1 MDFTQVRLITFD
13 CYGTLIDWESG
24 MLRSMRPLFVGASD
38 EELLKM
44 YSEIE
49 PEFQSGGYLPYR
61 RVLAEAVKEIGKRL
75 ERPVTDAEAQA
86 FAESLKQ
93 WQPFPDTVAALQ
105 SLSRRCKLAIVSNID
120 DDLFAATR
128 EHLKTDFMFVVT
140 AQQVG
145 SYKPALN
152 HFHEAI
158 KRAGLASISK
168 EQVLHAA
175 ESLHHDIAPANS
187 LGLKNVWV
195 NRRFGKPGAGATRG
209 SAATPML
216 EVRGLDELQ
225 RLLAANSRE

>member
-24 MLRSMRPLFVGASD
+24 MLRSMRQLFTDVPGAAD
-38 EELLKM
+38 DKLLKM

-49 PEFQSGGYLPYR
+49 PELQAGSYRPYR

-75 ERPVTDAEAQA
+75 GRPVTDAEAQA

-105 SLSRRCKLAIVSNID
+105 SLARRCKLAIVSNID

-128 EHLKTDFMFVVT
+128 EHLKTDFAFVVT
-140 AQQVG
+140 AQQAG
-145 SYKPALN
+145 SYKPSLN

-158 KRAGLASISK
+158 KRAGQAGIGRD
-168 EQVLHAA
+168 QMLHAA

-187 LGLKNVWV
+187 LALKNVWV
-195 NRRFGKPGAGATRG
+195 NRRFGKPGSGATRG
-209 SAATPML
+209 SSATPML
-216 EVRGLDELQ
+216 EVHSLAELADQ
-225 RLLAANSRE
+225 LV